1 MPGMIKYGSEHV
13 TELRFDG
20 LGARMELRNDQWIDI
35 DIRLTVAEATPVPD
49 DLIDLTALVIT
60 NTVGQIAQIVP
71 QDEGCDC
78 DYQFT
83 AGEKEQLAAYV
94 ESPAMQERIANLAHS

>member
-1 MPGMIKYGSEHV
+1 MIKYGSEHM
-13 TELRFDG
+13 TELRFERLD
-20 LGARMELRNDQWIDI
+20 ARLEPRNDQWVDI
-35 DIRLTVAEATPVPD
+35 DIRLTVADGTPVPD

-83 AGEKEQLAAYV
+83 AQEKAQLAAYV
-94 ESPAMQERIANLAHS
+94 ESPAMQERIANLARA

>member
-1 MPGMIKYGSEHV
+1 MIKYGSERM
-13 TELRFDG
+13 TELRFERLDAH
-20 LGARMELRNDQWIDI
+20 LELRNDQWVDI
-35 DIRLTVAEATPVPD
+35 DIRLTVAEETPVPD

-60 NTVGQIAQIVP
+60 NTAGQIAQIVP

-83 AGEKEQLAAYV
+83 AEEKEQLAAYV
-94 ESPAMQERIANLAHS
+94 QSVELQAQIANLVS

>member
-1 MPGMIKYGSEHV
+1 MIKYGSERIA
-13 TELRFDG
+13 ELRFEQLD
-20 LGARMELRNDQWIDI
+20 ARLELRNDQWIDI
-35 DIRLTVAEATPVPD
+35 DIRLTAAEHTPVPD

-60 NTVGQIAQIVP
+60 NTAGQIAQIVP

-94 ESPAMQERIANLAHS
+94 QSAELQAQIANLVTLQ